1 MAPTQAIN
9 TAQAKCLTG
18 TAETK
23 NFEEYVTQCRTTD
36 DSRRANNLFAPAI
49 ADFTG
54 AFEKMRAEFDDLVI
68 IGDGTMA
75 MANLAGNTT
84 GQVDDQLVGFQ
95 KRKDM
100 LLAELNA
107 VRNQVQGIDKGFLET
122 IMQGTPEKE
131 LAPTLQDWS
140 LLLFSFAWMLM
151 VITLTVV
158 RYSSSGGWKPAAFTF
173 AILMLVTLC
182 LYGVL
187 QQVA

>member
-1 MAPTQAIN
+1 MASAPAIN
-9 TAQAKCLTG
+9 KADAKCLIG

-23 NFEEYVTQCRTTD
+23 NFQEYVAQCRTTD
-36 DSRRANNLFAPAI
+36 DTRRAKNLFAPSI

-54 AFEKMRAEFDDLVI
+54 AFEKMRAEFDDLMI
-68 IGDGTMA
+68 IGDGTA
-75 MANLAGNTT
+75 VMANLAGNTT
-84 GQVDDQLVGFQ
+84 GQVDSQLSGFQ

-100 LLAELNA
+100 LLAELKA
-107 VRNQVQGIDKGFLET
+107 VRTQVQGIDKGFLET

-140 LLLFSFAWMLM
+140 LLLFSFAWMVM
-151 VITLTVV
+151 VLTLTAI
-158 RYSSSGGWKPAAFTF
+158 RYISSGGWKPAAFTF

-182 LYGVL
+182 LYGIL

>member
-1 MAPTQAIN
+1 MSSVN

-23 NFEEYVTQCRTTD
+23 NFQEYVNLCRTTD
-36 DSRRANNLFAPAI
+36 DTRRANNLFAPAI

-54 AFEKMRAEFDDLVI
+54 AFEKMRAEFDDLII
-68 IGDGTMA
+68 IGDGTTV

-84 GQVDDQLVGFQ
+84 GQVDDQLSGFQ

-100 LLAELNA
+100 LLAELKA
-107 VRNQVQGIDKGFLET
+107 VRNQVQGIDKGFLDT

-151 VITLTVV
+151 VLTLTAI
-158 RYSSSGGWKPAAFTF
+158 RYMSPGGGWKPAAFTF
-173 AILMLVTLC
+173 ALLLLVTLC
-182 LYGVL
+182 LYGIL